1 MTNLKN
7 IFRLTLLC
15 SAAILVGCGDG
26 KGSSGTEPESYIG
39 ESLSRSTTVRM
50 YLDGGNKHV
59 PLNNNL
65 LFDNQTGMLKVLSD
79 KERTN
84 SDISDPKVA
93 LGYADGFSTSMPIY
107 ISVDGRGFGD
117 YSEITEGVSL
127 FKVTKPLTNN
137 AVFHERPQKLANDEF
152 QVFGRGD
159 KLVVV
164 PTKPFE
170 PSSEYVLVLTNQI
183 KDVKD
188 EPIGM
193 SGSYAGLKSHTYI
206 QGKLAQVQKL
216 IKAQEAIAQVGG
228 IDPKTIVYSSWF
240 TTGSVGYVMTK
251 TAEELLKLK
260 TDSAGAFKL
269 ENANP
274 SNLDLSSIYSLALD
288 KDEHGE
294 AKTRSFTA
302 ALDDEKVFSV
312 AGSDGEKFKNGLKD
326 LYTASLK
333 NLDLVRVTK
342 GKVTL
347 PYFLESGSAFA
358 VTPFEPAVPGASFV
372 SRYTPIPVIKSLK
385 DVEFTLFT
393 PKDTKV
399 DGIVIYQHGI
409 TSVKEDVY
417 AFAVNLTER
426 NLAVIAIDHPL
437 HGARA
442 LTLGDNQL
450 IVTDKENPLYYLNLA
465 ALPVARDN
473 LRQSVLDILGLRL
486 ALEGKYLNV
495 QNDKV
500 ELEVYDPDLG
510 VPADVTA
517 LDKTNIKF
525 LGHSLGGIL
534 GNTAVA
540 IGSATELPQY
550 GFKSAA
556 FAKSGGHIVELL
568 SISGKF
574 GDVIKKSFA
583 AKLGLPVD
591 SQEFETKFAQFK
603 IVAQTLMDTVDPH
616 TVVSAGLYPTN
627 VPTLLLQVKNDDTVP
642 NHGFALIDGNAIP
655 RVPTAHF
662 VGTEGLRSGF
672 EQGDTGV
679 VRQFASFKEGD
690 HASLFVPNTEDSD
703 SEADKQ
709 RKTGNTFAIRKL
721 VVDFLSNDSDIP
733 IVNEGVVTLESLSV
747 LE

>member
-15 SAAILVGCGDG
+15 SVAILVGCGDG
-26 KGSSGTEPESYIG
+26 KGSSGTEPDSYIG

-50 YLDGGNKHV
+50 YLGGGNKYV
-59 PLNNNL
+59 PLNNNIL
-65 LFDNQTGMLKVLSD
+65 LDGQTGMLKVLSD
-79 KERTN
+79 KERAN
-84 SDISDPKVA
+84 SDISDPKFA

-107 ISVDGRGFGD
+107 ISMDGRGFGD
-117 YSEITEGVSL
+117 HSEITEGVSL
-127 FKVTKPLTNN
+127 FKITKPLTNN

-164 PTKPFE
+164 PAKPFE
-170 PSSEYVLVLTNQI
+170 PSGEYVLVLTNQI

-193 SGSYAGLKSHTYI
+193 SGSYAGLKSHPYTD
-206 QGKLAQVQKL
+206 GVLAYVQKL
-216 IKAQEAIAQVGG
+216 VKAQEAIAQAGG
-228 IDPKTIVYSSWF
+228 IDPQTIVYSAWF
-240 TTGSVGYVMTK
+240 TTGSVGDVMVK
-251 TAEELLKLK
+251 TASELLKLK
-260 TDSAGAFKL
+260 TQSTGAFKL

-274 SNLDLSSIYSLALD
+274 SNLDLSSIYSLTLD
-288 KDEHGE
+288 KDDGGE
-294 AKTRSFTA
+294 VKTRAFTA

-312 AGSDGEKFKNGLKD
+312 AGSDGEKFKDGLKSLYIALRKD
-326 LYTASLK
+326 LG
-333 NLDLVRVTK
+333 LVRVTK

-358 VTPFEPAVPGASFV
+358 VTPFEPAAPGASFV
-372 SRYTPIPVIKSLK
+372 SRYSPIPVIKSLK

-393 PKDTKV
+393 PKDTQV

-417 AFAVNLTER
+417 AFAANLTER

-437 HGARA
+437 HGTRA
-442 LTLGDNQL
+442 LTLGNNQL

-486 ALEGKYLNV
+486 ALEGKYLHI

-500 ELEVYDPDLG
+500 ELEVSDPDLG
-510 VPADVTA
+510 VPADVTV

-556 FAKSGGHIVELL
+556 FAKSGGHIAELL

-574 GDVIKKSFA
+574 GDVIKKSLA

-616 TVVSAGLYPTN
+616 SVVMAGRYPTD
-627 VPTLLLQVKNDDTVP
+627 VPTLLLQVESDDTVP
-642 NHGFALIDGNAIP
+642 NHGFALDKTP
-655 RVPTAHF
+655 LVPTAHF
-662 VGTEGLRSGF
+662 VGTEGLRKGF
-672 EQGDTGV
+672 EQGDTNV
-679 VRQFASFKEGD
+679 VRQFASFKGGD
-690 HASLFVPNTEDSD
+690 HASLFVPNFEDSD
-703 SEADKQ
+703 DMMVQ
-709 RKTGNTFAIRKL
+709 RQKTTNTFAIRNL
-721 VVDFLSNDSDIP
+721 VVDFLSLKE
-733 IVNEGVVTLESLSV
+733 NETLDVDPSFATLESLPV
-747 LE
+747 ID